1 MIKPT
6 PEKRTG
12 SLTLTRHVGQS
23 IYVGDNLRITVV
35 GSRARAVRFSIETT
49 DRVTFG
55 ETTESVP
62 RRSRAGDFRLWRSVN
77 QKLVIDGGFASG
89 GVTIVLVSVKGSYCR
104 VQIQAPRSVPIR
116 RNEDQRKAAS

>member
-35 GSRARAVRFSIETT
+35 GSRARAVRFSVETT
-49 DRVTFG
+49 ERVTFG
-55 ETTESVP
+55 ENTESVP
-62 RRSRAGDFRLWRSVN
+62 RSRAGDFRLWRSVN
-77 QKLVIDGGFASG
+77 QKLVVDGV

-104 VQIQAPRSVPIR
+104 VQIQAPRSIPIR